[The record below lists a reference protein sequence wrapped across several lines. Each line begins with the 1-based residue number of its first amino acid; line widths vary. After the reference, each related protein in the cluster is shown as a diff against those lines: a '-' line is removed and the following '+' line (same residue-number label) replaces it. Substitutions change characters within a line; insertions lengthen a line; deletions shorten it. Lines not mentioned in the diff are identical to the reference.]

1 MVKQKTNL
9 VQMAYG
15 NDVDFKKGRDIVETA
30 FGITIKS
37 KNDIQRASTLSVLS
51 SKLSDKDA
59 IRVGASVGA
68 VTKSTA
74 KKLGVADLF

>member
-1 MVKQKTNL
+1 MAEKINL
-9 VQMAYG
+9 VQKAYG
-15 NDVDFKKGRDIVETA
+15 NDNGFKKGRDIVENT

-37 KNDIQRASTLSVLS
+37 KNDIQRASTLHLLS
-51 SKLSDKDA
+51 SQLDEAEA
-59 IRVGASVGA
+59 IKVGASVGA